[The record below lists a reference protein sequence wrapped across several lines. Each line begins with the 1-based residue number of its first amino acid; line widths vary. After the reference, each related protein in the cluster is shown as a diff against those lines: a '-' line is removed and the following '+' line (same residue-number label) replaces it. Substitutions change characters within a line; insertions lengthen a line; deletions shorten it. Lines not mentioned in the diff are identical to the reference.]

1 MARKSR
7 LFAGLAGRAT
17 ALGLTGTAGAQLPEG
32 AKLPLAEEPKTA
44 VLPPASPHWVYIVEN
59 VFPHLIAGKVWIV
72 DADKLDVLGMIS
84 AGYTPNISLS
94 SGASEIYVAETYW
107 SRGTRGKR
115 TDIVTV
121 YDGKT
126 LEPQGEIPLPKGRFL
141 VVIKKHDAG
150 LTTDGRY
157 MLSFNMAPATTVS
170 VVDVKTRTY
179 LTDIET
185 PGCALVYPTGPT
197 RFSMICADGALLT
210 VDFDGSGNAEITRG
224 EPFFDA
230 ENDPVFEHPGFSTA
244 AQQAFFVSYE
254 GMVYPVDFSG
264 ATPSPGAPWS
274 LLTDADEA
282 ENWRPGGWE
291 LAGYHPQSGRLY
303 VQMHQGDK
311 WTHKWAGEEVWVFD
325 TATKTRVGRIQMEEP
340 ALSLVVTQDDNPLL
354 ITLSEA
360 ASISVFDATTL
371 EHKGDLGEL
380 GITPYLLYVTGE

>member
-1 MARKSR
+1 MSAIGR
-7 LFAGLAGRAT
+7 LLRGVVGLAVALVFAGSAW
-17 ALGLTGTAGAQLPEG
+17 AQLPEG

-44 VLPPASPHWVYIVEN
+44 TLPDASPHWVYILEN
-59 VFPHLIAGKVWIV
+59 VFPYLVAGKVWIV
-72 DADKLDVLGMIS
+72 DADSLSVMGMVS

-107 SRGTRGKR
+107 SRGTRGER

-141 VVIKKHDAG
+141 SVIKKYHAG

-185 PGCALVYPTGPT
+185 PGCGLIYPTGPT

-210 VDFDGSGNAEITRG
+210 VTFDGSGNAEMTRG

-230 ENDPVFEHPGFSTA
+230 ENDPVFEHAGFSTA

-325 TATKTRVGRIQMEEP
+325 TATKTRVGRIPMEEP

-354 ITLSEA
+354 VTLSEA

-371 EHKGDLGEL
+371 EHKGDVGEL